1 MNNKQSN
8 DNERK
13 FNLPEFLSDFFPGLP
28 GGNQYG
34 NPGGGQPGF
43 PFPGGGQPNAPFPGG
58 GGQGQP
64 VGAPTTPPPAFT
76 PTKQQFQTY
85 AVDPGAIQG
94 CLYRFTYVWL
104 YRDSFWFFPV
114 FVGRN
119 SISGFRWTG
128 YRWTY
133 YGVDLDRVQSFQCY

>member
-1 MNNKQSN
+1 MNYYNQSN
-8 DNERK
+8 NPQRQ
-13 FNLPEFLSDFFPGLP
+13 FNLPDFFSGFPGFP
-28 GGNQYG
+28 GGEQPDI
-34 NPGGGQPGF
+34 PGGGQPGF
-43 PFPGGGQPNAPFPGG
+43 PFPGGGQSF
-58 GGQGQP
+58 
-64 VGAPTTPPPAFT
+64 GAPSSPPPAFT
-76 PTKQQFQTY
+76 PTQGQFQTY

-114 FVGRN
+114 FVGRR

-128 YRWTY
+128 YRWVY